1 MYVYFGSDHFSLEM
15 LKGLC
20 EISPPCAIV
29 TQPDRPAGR
38 KQQLKPGPLA
48 VFAKEQN
55 IPLYQPE
62 KLKTAEQQDP
72 ILALGASL
80 FIVVSF
86 GQILPQ
92 SFLDR
97 SPTIINGH
105 ASLLPKFRG
114 ASPIQSVILNGEK
127 ESGMTIMHIV
137 KALDAGPMISQKS
150 FVLNSSETHES
161 LSNKL
166 IRDGIEMTTPYIS
179 GQAVPA
185 GDEQDHS
192 AATHCGKLIKKDTFL
207 DPCSRTAEELDR
219 IIRAFSPS
227 PGAFLRIQT
236 PKGDKQFKLI
246 LTEFTDVDSPA
257 GTFKLHT
264 NELEKNELLLGCAGS
279 TSLLVKMVQL
289 EGKPAMPTTQF
300 LNGFRGE
307 LQLAQT

>member
-1 MYVYFGSDHFSLEM
+1 MYVYFGSDLFSLEI

-20 EISPPCAIV
+20 KVSPPLAIV

-48 VFAKEQN
+48 IFAKEQN

-62 KLKTAEQQDP
+62 KLKTTEQQDP
-72 ILALGASL
+72 ILAFGASL
-80 FIVVSF
+80 FVVVSF

-105 ASLLPKFRG
+105 ASLLPKYRG

-137 KALDAGPMISQKS
+137 KALDAGPMISQKA
-150 FVLNSSETHES
+150 FPLEATETHES
-161 LSNKL
+161 LSQKL
-166 IRDGIEMTTPYIS
+166 IADGIEMTIPFIS
-179 GQAVPA
+179 GQTVPM
-185 GDEQDHS
+185 GQEQDHS
-192 AATHCGKLIKKDTFL
+192 QATHCGKLIKKDTFL
-207 DPCSRTAEELDR
+207 DPCSKTAEELDR
-219 IIRAFSPS
+219 IIRAFSPQ
-227 PGAFLRIQT
+227 PGAFLIIQT

-246 LTEFTDVDSPA
+246 VTEFSDVDLPA
-257 GTFKLHT
+257 GTFELRKD
-264 NELEKNELLLGCAGS
+264 ELEKSELLLGCIGPK
-279 TSLLVKMVQL
+279 SLRLKVVQL
-289 EGKPAMPTTQF
+289 EGKPAMATAQF